1 MTCAACAGRVERG
14 LERTEGVQSATVNFA
29 TGEAAVTF
37 DPETLGP
44 RQLADAVEGTGYGV
58 RANTL
63 RVPVSDASVTAAN
76 LRAWLADVPGVLGA
90 EIVGGVAV
98 VSTLAGVASPNELAD
113 RLAAHGLGGD
123 IKTESETPAEAR
135 DREIRT
141 LRRQTWT
148 AGLLSIPVVVLSM
161 AHGAIDFPGMRWVL
175 FALTAPVVIWSGGRF
190 FRLAAKAAR
199 HGAADMNTLV
209 AMGVGSAFVYST
221 IATIW
226 PEPFMRATGT
236 MPAVYFEAAAVIVTL
251 ILLGRL
257 MEARAKGRAGEAIE
271 RLVDLQPQTAR
282 QLDPDGEITEV
293 ALSAV
298 QVGDKLVVR
307 PGERVPTDGVIESGH
322 SAIDESMVTG
332 EPLPVDKAEGDP
344 VTGATV
350 NRAGAF
356 TMRVTHVGA
365 DTTLQTIVRLV
376 RDAQGRRAPIQRL
389 ADRVAA
395 VFVPIVLA
403 IAALTFV
410 IWMTVGPEPR
420 LTYALLTSVSVLII
434 ACPCALGLATPTAIL
449 VASGRGAELGVLY
462 KGGDAIESLAAVDAV
477 TLDKTGTV
485 TEGRPQL
492 VGIEAT
498 HGLATDEVL
507 RLAASAERPSEHPL
521 AEAIVQAAQE
531 RELAMGAALGFET
544 ETGAGVRAVVEG
556 RTIQVGRLDGDGW
569 DDAEAALR
577 QPGWTTIRVAID
589 GTPAGVIALADTVR
603 DTSSAAVHALHQR
616 GLEVVMLTGDAP
628 LAAEAVGAAV
638 GIDTVVAGVRPEE
651 KAAHVEQM
659 QAAGRTVAHVGD
671 GINDAP
677 ALAQADVGV
686 AIGTG
691 TDVAIE
697 AADVTLMRPD
707 LSALADAVG
716 LSHAALRT
724 IRQNLFFAFV
734 YNAIGIPVAA
744 GVLYPITGWLLSP
757 IIASA
762 AMALSSVSV
771 VTNSLRLRGFTPTV
785 LTRQDKA
792 VQGSVPRH
800 SAPHQILNQVQ
811 DDNKDSMRLP
821 PPSPTPPS
829 MSAPS
834 PARSTETL
842 AIDGMSCGHCVASV
856 EKALAGVEGAIVR
869 SVEIGRAEV
878 ETDSST
884 TRDELVTA
892 IEDAGFTVQG

>member
-1 MTCAACAGRVERG
+1 MSDSRLTLPVEGMTCAACAGRVERG
-14 LERTEGVQSATVNFA
+14 LVKTSGVSDATVNFA

-37 DPETLGP
+37 DPDATDA
-44 RQLADAVEGTGYGV
+44 RQLADAVEASGYGV
-58 RANTL
+58 RTDRL
-63 RVPVSDASVTAAN
+63 RIPLGESSATADDLTN
-76 LRAWLADVPGVLGA
+76 ELAEMPGV
-90 EIVGGVAV
+90 IGVKIEDGV
-98 VSTLAGVASPNELAD
+98 VVISSLAGVTSPNDLAD
-113 RLAAHGLGGD
+113 RLEALGLAGEAE
-123 IKTESETPAEAR
+123 TEAETPAEAR

-141 LRRQTWT
+141 LRRQTWI
-148 AGLLSIPVVVLSM
+148 AGLLTLPVVVLSM

-175 FALTAPVVIWSGGRF
+175 LALTAPVVLWSGGRF
-190 FRLAAKAAR
+190 FRLAMQAAR

-209 AMGVGSAFVYST
+209 AMGVGAAFAYST
-221 IATIW
+221 VATIW
-226 PEPFMRATGT
+226 PEPFMQATGT

-257 MEARAKGRAGEAIE
+257 LEARAKGRAGEAIE

-282 QLDPDGEITEV
+282 QLDAEGGITEI

-298 QVGDKLVVR
+298 QVGDRLVVR
-307 PGERVPTDGVIESGH
+307 PGERVPTDGVIESGQ

-332 EPLPVDKAEGDP
+332 EPLPVDKSAGDL

-403 IAALTFV
+403 IAAVTFAV
-410 IWMTVGPEPR
+410 WMLIGPEPR

-462 KGGDAIESLAAVDAV
+462 KGGDAVEALAAVDTV
-477 TLDKTGTV
+477 TLDKTGTI
-485 TEGRPQL
+485 TEGHPQL
-492 VGIEAT
+492 VGIESVN
-498 HGLATDEVL
+498 GLQANEVL

-521 AEAIVQAAQE
+521 AEAIVREAEQ
-531 RELAMGAALGFET
+531 RELAMSAALGFET
-544 ETGAGVRAVVEG
+544 ETGAGVRAIVNGQTVE
-556 RTIQVGRLDGDGW
+556 VGRLDGDGW
-569 DDAEAALR
+569 DAAESTLR
-577 QPGWTTIRVAID
+577 QPGWTTVRVAID

-603 DTSSAAVHALHQR
+603 ATSATAIQALHQR
-616 GLEVVMLTGDAP
+616 DIEVMMLTGDAT
-628 LAAEAVGAAV
+628 LAAEAVGTDV
-638 GIDTVVAGVRPEE
+638 GIDTVVAGVRPEQ
-651 KAAHVEQM
+651 KAAHIEQL
-659 QAAGRTVAHVGD
+659 QENGRTVAHVGD

-677 ALAQADVGV
+677 ALAQATVGI

-716 LSHAALRT
+716 LSHRSLRT

-744 GVLYPITGWLLSP
+744 GVLYPVTGWLLSP

-771 VTNSLRLRGFTPTV
+771 VMNSLRLRGFTPTV
-785 LTRQDKA
+785 L
-792 VQGSVPRH
+792 SP
-800 SAPHQILNQVQ
+800 APVMS
-811 DDNKDSMRLP
+811 DS
-821 PPSPTPPS
+821 S
-829 MSAPS
+829 
-834 PARSTETL
+834 ARSTETL
-842 AIDGMSCGHCVASV
+842 TIDGMSCTHCVGAV
-856 EKALAGVEGAIVR
+856 RKALEGVEGVTVH
-869 SVEIGRAEV
+869 SVEIGHANVDTASSTDRAE
-878 ETDSST
+878 
-884 TRDELVTA
+884 LVAA
-892 IEDAGFTVQG
+892 IEDAGFTVQS

>member
-1 MTCAACAGRVERG
+1 MHRRNGIASSIRFSIMSDTRLTLPVEGMTCAACAGRVERG
-14 LERTEGVQSATVNFA
+14 LARTEGVQSATVNFA

-37 DPETLGP
+37 DPDALGP
-44 RQLADAVEGTGYGV
+44 RQLAEAVESTGYGIRV
-58 RANTL
+58 DTI
-63 RVPVSDASVTAAN
+63 RVPLGGISVTTED
-76 LRAWLADVPGVLGA
+76 LDAWLADVPGVLGT
-90 EIVGGVAV
+90 EIENDTAV
-98 VSTLAGVASPNELAD
+98 LTTLSGTDASELVE
-113 RLAAHGLGGD
+113 RLTAHGLGGTVE
-123 IKTESETPAEAR
+123 TESETPAEAR
-135 DREIRT
+135 AREIRT
-141 LRRQTWT
+141 LTRQTWT
-148 AGLLSIPVVVLSM
+148 AGILTLPVVVLSM

-175 FALTAPVVIWSGGRF
+175 LALTAPVVLWSGGRF

-199 HGAADMNTLV
+199 HRAADMNTLV
-209 AMGVGSAFVYST
+209 AMGVGAAFAYST
-221 IATIW
+221 VATIW
-226 PEPFMRATGT
+226 PEPFMQATGT

-271 RLVDLQPQTAR
+271 RLIDLQPQTAR
-282 QLDPDGEITEV
+282 QLGADGSVTEV

-298 QVGDKLVVR
+298 QVGDRLEVR
-307 PGERVPTDGVIESGH
+307 PGERVPTDGVLESGH

-332 EPLPVDKAEGDP
+332 EPLPVDKTVGDP

-403 IAALTFV
+403 IAVVTFIV
-410 IWMTVGPEPR
+410 WMAIGPEPR

-462 KGGDAIESLAAVDAV
+462 KGGDAVEALAAVDAV

-492 VGIEAT
+492 VGVESLN
-498 HGLATDEVL
+498 GLTEDEVL

-521 AEAIVQAAQE
+521 AEAIVQAAE
-531 RELAMGAALGFET
+531 DRELALAAALGFET
-544 ETGAGVRAVVEG
+544 ETGTGVRAVVEG
-556 RTIQVGRLDGDGW
+556 RTVEVGRLEGESW
-569 DDAEAALR
+569 DAAERPLLR
-577 QPGWTTIRVAID
+577 PGWTTVRVAID
-589 GTPAGVIALADTVR
+589 GEPAGVIALADTVR
-603 DTSSAAVHALHQR
+603 ATSSTAVEALHQR
-616 GLEVVMLTGDAP
+616 DIEVVMLTGDAP
-628 LAAEAVGAAV
+628 LAAEAVGAEV
-638 GIDTVVAGVRPEE
+638 GIDTVIAGVRPEE
-651 KAAHVEQM
+651 KAAHVERM
-659 QAAGRTVAHVGD
+659 QSQGRTVAHVGD

-677 ALAQADVGV
+677 ALAQADVGI

-716 LSHAALRT
+716 LSHQTLRT

-744 GVLYPITGWLLSP
+744 GVLYPATGWLLSP

-785 LTRQDKA
+785 L
-792 VQGSVPRH
+792 
-800 SAPHQILNQVQ
+800 SA
-811 DDNKDSMRLP
+811 
-821 PPSPTPPS
+821 TPA

-834 PARSTETL
+834 PDRPATETL
-842 AIDGMSCGHCVASV
+842 TIDGMSCSHCVASV
-856 EKALAGVEGAIVR
+856 EKALASVEGTTVR
-869 SVEIGRAEV
+869 SVEIGHAEV
-878 ETDSST
+878 DVASST
-884 TRDELVTA
+884 TRDALVA
-892 IEDAGFTVQG
+892 AVEDAGFTVQE